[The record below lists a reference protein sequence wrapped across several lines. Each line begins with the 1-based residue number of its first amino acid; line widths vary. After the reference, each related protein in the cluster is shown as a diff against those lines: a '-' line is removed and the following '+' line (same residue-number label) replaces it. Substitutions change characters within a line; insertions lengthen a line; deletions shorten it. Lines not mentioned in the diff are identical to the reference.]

1 MRVSSEG
8 VVVAAPAKSKENIM
22 KRHMLA
28 SLVAVFLLAG
38 CSAHKKMMEPPQK
51 PEPAPE
57 MAKLKMFLGIWHGTA
72 EIVEPSPEEMKA
84 HMPEG
89 EEMPETFKGG
99 GTYSW
104 ALGGTALKAEGWHE
118 MGEDQKANYVEYL
131 MWDPKKGKF
140 RTLYASD
147 WGDSGS
153 GCAWFD
159 EDGKTMYSKGQGVN
173 HEGIKV
179 RGEGSLTFVDSDTI
193 EWTWTEWGKHGKM
206 KFKGTSHR
214 KR

>member
-1 MRVSSEG
+1 MCASSEG
-8 VVVAAPAKSKENIM
+8 AVVAVPIKLKEYVM
-22 KRHMLA
+22 KRHVLA
-28 SLVAVFLLAG
+28 SLIVVCVLAG
-38 CSAHKKMMEPPQK
+38 CSTHKKMMEPPQK

-57 MAKLKMFLGIWHGTA
+57 MAKLKMFIGTWQGTA
-72 EIVEPSPEEMKA
+72 EMVEPSSEEMKA

-89 EEMPETFKGG
+89 EEMPESYKGG

-104 ALGGTALKAEGWHE
+104 ALGGMALKAEGWHE

-131 MWDPKKGKF
+131 TWDPKKGKY
-140 RTLYASD
+140 RTWYVGD

-153 GCAWFD
+153 GYAWFD
-159 EDGKTMYSKGQGVN
+159 DDGKTMYAKAQGVN

-179 RGEGSLTFVDSDTI
+179 RGEGSLTFVDSGTI
-193 EWTWTEWGKHGKM
+193 EWTWTEWGKYGKM
-206 KFKGTSHR
+206 KIKGTSHR